1 MEEYHFAFGI
11 DANYVKYAGVM
22 MTSIVWNH
30 PGQSIC
36 FHLACDGLHKEDKAR
51 LETFSKLYSHTRIEL
66 YDVREQLQSIKLFA
80 GTVPERLNRTV
91 FLRILLPELLP
102 ETARR
107 LVYLDADMLCVGDLA
122 PLWNANLEE
131 RAVGA
136 LLNPGNLRL
145 SRGLGL
151 SHTRYLSAGTLV
163 IDVAKWREQKLTQ
176 RVLKAY
182 RKHGARFSLLEE
194 DALNLV
200 LDGDFTELPAEWI
213 AFSEAFNPLL
223 LRRQPG
229 NLLLH
234 FINDGKPW
242 IRYCAPEMEE
252 LYWGYVRRSLW
263 SDMQPLEPWEVK
275 IAFLAGL
282 NAKDSGHFEDAAH
295 YLSLAGE
302 RLMQYYLEHTGQ
314 IKPGKD

>member
-1 MEEYHFAFGI
+1 MEEYHFAFGV

-30 PGQSIC
+30 PGKPIC
-36 FHLACDGLHKEDKAR
+36 FHLACDGLDEEDRTR
-51 LETFSKLYSHTRIEL
+51 LDTFTKLYSHTRIEL
-66 YDVREQLQSIKLFA
+66 YDVREELQGLKLFA

-91 FLRILLPELLP
+91 FLRILLPALLP
-102 ETARR
+102 ETAQRM
-107 LVYLDADMLCVGDLA
+107 VYLDADMLCVGDLDA
-122 PLWNANLEE
+122 LWRAELEG

-145 SRGLGL
+145 SRALGL
-151 SHTRYLSAGTLV
+151 THTHYLSAGTLV
-163 IDVAKWREQKLTQ
+163 IDLGKWREQKLTQ
-176 RVLKAY
+176 RVMNAY
-182 RKHGARFSLLEE
+182 RRHGAQFSLLEE

-213 AFSEAFNPLL
+213 AIMEAFNPLL
-223 LRRQPG
+223 LHRQPG

-242 IRYCAPEMEE
+242 IRYCAPEIEE

-263 SDMQPLEPWEVK
+263 SDMKPLEPWEVK
-275 IAFLAGL
+275 IAFLAGI
-282 NAKDSGHFEDAAH
+282 NAKESGHYEDAAH

-314 IKPGKD
+314 IKQGKE

>member
-1 MEEYHFAFGI
+1 MEEYQLAFGV

-22 MTSIVWNH
+22 MTSIVWNN
-30 PGQSIC
+30 PGKPIC
-36 FHLACDGLHKEDKAR
+36 FHLACDGLDEADRAR
-51 LETFSKLYSHTRIEL
+51 LDTFTKLYSHTRVEL
-66 YDVREQLQSIKLFA
+66 YDVREQLQGIKLFV

-102 ETARR
+102 AAAQRM
-107 LVYLDADMLCVGDLA
+107 VYLDADMLCVGDLDA
-122 PLWNANLEE
+122 LWHAELEG

-136 LLNPGNLRL
+136 PLNPGHLRL
-145 SRGLGL
+145 SRALGL
-151 SHTRYLSAGTLV
+151 KHTHYLNAGTLV
-163 IDVAKWREQKLTQ
+163 IDLAKWREQKLTQ
-176 RVLKAY
+176 RVMNAY
-182 RKHGARFSLLEE
+182 RRHGARFSLLEA

-200 LDGDFTELPAEWI
+200 LDGDFTELPADWI
-213 AFSEAFNPLL
+213 AFMEAFNPLL

-234 FINDGKPW
+234 FVNDGKPW
-242 IRYCAPEMEE
+242 IRYCAPEIEE

-263 SDMQPLEPWEVK
+263 ADMQPLEPREVK
-275 IAFLAGL
+275 IAFLAGI
-282 NAKDSGHFEDAAH
+282 NAKESRHFEDAAH

-314 IKPGKD
+314 IK

>member
-1 MEEYHFAFGI
+1 MEEYHFAFGV

-30 PGQSIC
+30 PGKPIC
-36 FHLACDGLHKEDKAR
+36 FHLACDGLHEEDKAR

-66 YDVREQLQSIKLFA
+66 YDVREQLQSIKLFS

-163 IDVAKWREQKLTQ
+163 IDLAKWREQKLTQ

-234 FINDGKPW
+234 FVNDGKPW

-263 SDMQPLEPWEVK
+263 ADMQPLEPWEVK

-282 NAKDSGHFEDAAH
+282 NAKENRRFEDAAH

-314 IKPGKD
+314 IISGKD

>member
-1 MEEYHFAFGI
+1 MEEYQFAFGV

-22 MTSIVWNH
+22 MTSIVWNN
-30 PGQSIC
+30 PGKAIC
-36 FHLACDGLHKEDKAR
+36 FHLACDGLSEADRTR
-51 LETFSKLYSHTRIEL
+51 LETFTKLYSHTRVEL
-66 YDVREQLQSIKLFA
+66 YDVREELRGIRLFA

-102 ETARR
+102 ATVQRM
-107 LVYLDADMLCVGDLA
+107 VYLDADMLCVGDLDA
-122 PLWNANLEE
+122 LWCAELEG

-145 SRGLGL
+145 SRALDL
-151 SHTRYLSAGTLV
+151 KHTHYLSAGTLV
-163 IDVAKWREQKLTQ
+163 IDLAKWREQQLTQ
-176 RVLKAY
+176 RVMDAY
-182 RKHGARFSLLEE
+182 RRHGTRFSLLEE

-200 LDGDFTELPAEWI
+200 LDGEFTELPADWI
-213 AFSEAFNPLL
+213 AFTEAFNPLL

-242 IRYCAPEMEE
+242 IRYCAPEIEA
-252 LYWGYVRRSLW
+252 LYWGTVRRSLW
-263 SDMQPLEPWEVK
+263 SDMEPIEPREVK
-275 IAFLAGL
+275 IAFLAGI
-282 NAKDSGHFEDAAH
+282 NAKESRHYEDAAH

-314 IKPGKD
+314 INRRKD